1 MDELLLEL
9 QQVLNHEIPLTH
21 HLGLRVQRYDA
32 VDGLSLWAPI
42 SPNLNHKST
51 AFAGSL
57 NAVLTLSGWSLV
69 WLLLKQWEMSGT
81 VVIQECTCHY
91 LHPVHED
98 FVAQCRL
105 PEPDTLNRFEAQMR
119 SRRKGRIELSVEICQ
134 HEELAVSF
142 RGRYVAHTS

>member
-9 QQVLNHEIPLTH
+9 QEVLSHEIPLTH
-21 HLGLRVQRYDA
+21 HLGLRVEHYDA
-32 VDGLSLWAPI
+32 EDGLSLWAPI
-42 SPNLNHKST
+42 LPNLNHKST

-81 VVIQECTCHY
+81 VVIQECTCRY

-98 FVAQCRL
+98 FVARCRI
-105 PEPDTLNRFEAQMR
+105 PEQDDLNRFQAQIR
-119 SRRKGRIELSVEICQ
+119 SRRKGRIELLVEVYQ
-134 HEELAVSF
+134 NDQVAVTF
-142 RGRYVAHTS
+142 WGRYVAHTR